1 MEDPRLFC
9 TFRVDG
15 GLFGVDILD
24 VREVTTETTYTR
36 IAHAPDEVLGL
47 VNIRGHI
54 FLVLDLRR
62 LLGMPESTV
71 TGNSRLVLF
80 KPSVGSAF
88 GVVVDEIAD
97 IQTVELDRI
106 EAYSRNDRDIVVTN
120 VRHVDLID
128 AVCKL
133 NDELIV
139 VLNPRRFLP
148 VIEQHLTARA

>member
-1 MEDPRLFC
+1 
-9 TFRVDG
+9 
-15 GLFGVDILD
+15 
-24 VREVTTETTYTR
+24 
-36 IAHAPDEVLGL
+36 
-47 VNIRGHI
+47 
-54 FLVLDLRR
+54 
-62 LLGMPESTV
+62 MPESTV